1 MIFHKWYHDVYLD
14 TFVVV
19 LPFGQT
25 SLMFLLECEHDVL
38 TFMGC
43 VDVGNWRF
51 TSKCS
56 CLKSAL
62 LHHTAPEVLS
72 HNFFQQARSN
82 SAHNLWKIH
91 ENHWCVLGT
100 WWWVRRVDDGVDV
113 GSWRFTS
120 KCSCLK
126 SALLHYTAPDKSSH
140 NFFSRHTAIRH
151 IIYEKFM
158 KIVMYI

>member
-1 MIFHKWYHDVYLD
+1 M
-14 TFVVV
+14 

-25 SLMFLLECEHDVL
+25 SLMFLLECVDDVL
-38 TFMGC
+38 AWMGC

-62 LHHTAPEVLS
+62 LHHTAPDKSS
-72 HNFFQQARSN
+72 HNFFSRHAAIR
-82 SAHNLWKIH
+82 HKIYK
-91 ENHWCVLGT
+91 EFMKIIDCILGT

-113 GSWRFTS
+113 GNWRFTS

-126 SALLHYTAPDKSSH
+126 SAPLHQSAPDKSSH
-140 NFFSRHTAIRH
+140 NFFSRHAAIRH
-151 IIYEKFM
+151 KIYKEFM
-158 KIVMYI
+158 KTLMYI